1 MNAAV
6 FTLTHADW
14 MTSRFAQLL
23 LDSSRRGL
31 LLTLLFLLRRISPA
45 HLDTTTAA
53 RVLQDPLTGLSL
65 AASGFFFSSLP
76 PYSNYFS
83 VLRRSPEALCDAPVL
98 LKALRQINPGEAQ
111 HTEKEPLNGRLAGQ
125 FIR

>member
-6 FTLTHADW
+6 FTVTHADW

-31 LLTLLFLLRRISPA
+31 LLFLFLLRRINPA

-65 AASGFFFSSLP
+65 AVSFFFSSLP
-76 PYSNYFS
+76 PDSNYFS

-111 HTEKEPLNGRLAGQ
+111 HTEKELLNGRLAGQ